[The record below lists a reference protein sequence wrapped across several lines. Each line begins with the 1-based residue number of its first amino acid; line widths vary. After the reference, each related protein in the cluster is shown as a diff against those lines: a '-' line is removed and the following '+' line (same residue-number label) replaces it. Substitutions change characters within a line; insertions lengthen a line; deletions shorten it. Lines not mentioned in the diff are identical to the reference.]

1 MDCAGNLFTELRL
14 QERLQRVNG
23 AASTEVIRNA
33 LEAVKQFAAGAEQSD
48 DITTLALR
56 YLRQ

>member
-1 MDCAGNLFTELRL
+1 MDRAGNLFSDLRL
-14 QERLQRVNG
+14 QECLQRVNG

-33 LEAVKQFAAGAEQSD
+33 LEAVKRFTAGAEQSD